1 MTDIIAI
8 RNGLAQRTVAS
19 NILRLRKMG
28 YDAQRISEE
37 LDIPLDRV
45 SNIIKSA
52 LKKLT
57 KEMKG
62 AAEEIRCLE
71 LSRLDEMQT
80 AIWQDCMDGKLTAI
94 DRVLKIMERRSKL
107 VGLDAPERLNIKT
120 DIKIEQMNEAKDRL
134 MSKILD
140 MVPEDEAEEPE
151 PVMVLPAPEVD
162 ED

>member
-1 MTDIIAI
+1 MTDILAI
-8 RNGLAQRTVAS
+8 RNGLAQRTVSS

-28 YDAQRISEE
+28 YDAQRISDE

-52 LKKLT
+52 LKKLS
-57 KEMKG
+57 KDMKG
-62 AAEEIRCLE
+62 AAEEIRSLE
-71 LSRLDEMQT
+71 LSRLDEMQS
-80 AIWQDCMDGKLTAI
+80 AIWDDCMGGKLTAI

-107 VGLDAPERLNIKT
+107 VGLDAPDRLNVKT

-140 MVPEDEAEEPE
+140 MVPENEAEEPE
-151 PVMVLPAPEVD
+151 PVMALPAPEVD

>member
-28 YDAQRISEE
+28 YDAQRISDE

>member
-1 MTDIIAI
+1 
-8 RNGLAQRTVAS
+8 
-19 NILRLRKMG
+19 
-28 YDAQRISEE
+28 
-37 LDIPLDRV
+37 
-45 SNIIKSA
+45 
-52 LKKLT
+52 
-57 KEMKG
+57 MKG

-94 DRVLKIMERRSKL
+94 DRVLKIMERRSRL

>member
-1 MTDIIAI
+1 MTDIISI

-28 YDAQRISEE
+28 YDAQRISDE

-80 AIWQDCMDGKLTAI
+80 AIW
-94 DRVLKIMERRSKL
+94 
-107 VGLDAPERLNIKT
+107 
-120 DIKIEQMNEAKDRL
+120 
-134 MSKILD
+134 
-140 MVPEDEAEEPE
+140 
-151 PVMVLPAPEVD
+151 
-162 ED
+162 